1 MSLIRQSLP
10 TSLLPGC
17 ALLAAITPGA
27 VQQAIAALLG
37 RIPGLS
43 STEALVLS
51 LSSRDRLRTALGAL
65 VVFNV
70 VRWLNRILNG
80 LATNSWRLA
89 APADWDW
96 PNELAVITGGASG
109 IGQATAE
116 KLLAKG
122 LRVAILDVQDI
133 TGSTLKE
140 HPRARFYKCDLTK
153 SAEVAAAADAIR
165 KELGNPSV
173 LINNAGICRP
183 CKILDMTEEQ
193 LHATFNINTISH
205 WFTVQQFL
213 PWMIQQ
219 NKGHVITIASGASFL
234 SVPKGSDYA
243 GSKSSARA
251 FHETLGTELKYF
263 YKAPKVL
270 TTSVHPEFVRT
281 PIIKDFEAHLDQ
293 EGTLILN
300 PDVVAD
306 KIVARILSR
315 RGGTLVLPENHSIV
329 TGFRGW
335 PGWMQEIVRD
345 KMGARSARRKE

>member
-1 MSLIRQSLP
+1 
-10 TSLLPGC
+10 
-17 ALLAAITPGA
+17 
-27 VQQAIAALLG
+27 
-37 RIPGLS
+37 
-43 STEALVLS
+43 
-51 LSSRDRLRTALGAL
+51 
-65 VVFNV
+65 
-70 VRWLNRILNG
+70 
-80 LATNSWRLA
+80 
-89 APADWDW
+89 
-96 PNELAVITGGASG
+96 
-109 IGQATAE
+109 
-116 KLLAKG
+116 
-122 LRVAILDVQDI
+122 
-133 TGSTLKE
+133 
-140 HPRARFYKCDLTK
+140 
-153 SAEVAAAADAIR
+153 
-165 KELGNPSV
+165 
-173 LINNAGICRP
+173 
-183 CKILDMTEEQ
+183 MTEEQ

-219 NKGHVITIASGASFL
+219 NKGHVVTIASGASFL

-293 EGTLILN
+293 EGTLILSA
-300 PDVVAD
+300 DVVAD
-306 KIVARILSR
+306 RIVARILSR

-345 KMGARSARRKE
+345 KMGARSARRK